1 VRDVYYI
8 LFYETVEDYVERRAP
23 YREEHLAYARAAQER
38 GSLVMAG
45 AFSEPADGAVLI
57 FKGEAPAIAEE
68 FARDDPYVI
77 NGLIT
82 KWHVRQW
89 AVAIGGE

>member
-1 VRDVYYI
+1 MYHI
-8 LFYETVEDYVERRAP
+8 MFYETVEDYLERRAP

-38 GSLVMAG
+38 GTLVMAG
-45 AFSEPADGAVLI
+45 AFSDPADGAVLV
-57 FKGEAPAIAEE
+57 FRGGGPADAEA
-68 FARDDPYVI
+68 FARDDPYVK

-89 AVAIGGE
+89 AVVIGGE